1 VVPLSFQADAALD
14 LPTQPDAPGQVDNAL
29 LNGLAKAG
37 KKLVILL
44 DIDRVLAAAETA
56 QAVMAAA
63 ARN

>member
-1 VVPLSFQADAALD
+1 LAVGNF
-14 LPTQPDAPGQVDNAL
+14 
-29 LNGLAKAG
+29 GLG
-37 KKLVILL
+37 L